1 MSKFDTDTA
10 VVEITMRTGAG
21 VLIAYTAST
30 EQAGGDVELIDVGDT
45 ESFRLG
51 PHDSIAISRGH
62 TEGTSS
68 DGC

>member
-1 MSKFDTDTA
+1 MRDTDTA
-10 VVEITMRTGAG
+10 VVEITMRAGDG

-30 EQAGGDVELIDVGDT
+30 DQAGGDVERIELGGT

-62 TEGTSS
+62 TE
-68 DGC
+68 